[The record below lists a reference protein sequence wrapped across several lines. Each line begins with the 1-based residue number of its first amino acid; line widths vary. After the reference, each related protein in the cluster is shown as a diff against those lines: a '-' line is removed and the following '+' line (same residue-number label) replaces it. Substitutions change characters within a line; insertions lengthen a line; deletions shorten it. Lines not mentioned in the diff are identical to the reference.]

1 MFYSFKQEKQY
12 VNPTAEI
19 ELKSIKSVKTDDS
32 KGENAFVCYKNNFY
46 RKFKWLKRISSSE
59 QTASPTKKAGLG
71 PLAKLW

>member
-32 KGENAFVCYKNNFY
+32 KGENAFVCYKITFIENSN
-46 RKFKWLKRISSSE
+46 
-59 QTASPTKKAGLG
+59 G
-71 PLAKLW
+71 